1 MLLIFSNSTS
11 AVGHANIESLLSSDL
26 LTAITHKTKSPAVT
40 HKPFWFSAMT
50 TEVHARTDLRSLF
63 PFLLQANEDSQ
74 ESLTSFPR
82 RDTMGSFLPDSS
94 SYELLAVIGK

>member
-1 MLLIFSNSTS
+1 
-11 AVGHANIESLLSSDL
+11 
-26 LTAITHKTKSPAVT
+26 
-40 HKPFWFSAMT
+40 MT